1 MFWRSAVVA
10 GSVVLMAA
18 PLHLR
23 AQDAPV
29 RLEMIETAYRP
40 EPSEV
45 RLMTPTDGYLMLV
58 HVANGKVRV
67 LFPIRTGG
75 SSAIAGGDYTLDQL
89 GISIPWANGRGAG
102 VIVAAWSP
110 TPIRTDQFVRYGH
123 WAVSD
128 LERKAFLEDPAVA
141 TIELVT
147 RLGATPGSV
156 TSVEYG
162 SIRTVSEP
170 RVTASRSYFASN
182 RDDYPWKVYQNL
194 IRIQGPARCSAGS
207 RDVTGAG
214 ESCSAPPEP
223 PRSSPRRVVEPA
235 SVYDPPRP
243 LQSPA
248 SRAAPSPPPPASRPA
263 TPPPAERPPSRK
275 PL

>member
-1 MFWRSAVVA
+1 
-10 GSVVLMAA
+10 
-18 PLHLR
+18 
-23 AQDAPV
+23 
-29 RLEMIETAYRP
+29 
-40 EPSEV
+40 
-45 RLMTPTDGYLMLV
+45 MLV
-58 HVANGKVRV
+58 NVVNGKVQV

-75 SSAIAGGDYTLDQL
+75 SSAIAGGDYSLDQL
-89 GISIPWANGRGAG
+89 GINIPWVNGLGAG

-162 SIRTVSEP
+162 SIRTVAEP
-170 RVTASRSYFASN
+170 RETASRSYFASN

-194 IRIQGPARCSAGS
+194 IRIQGPARCSSGS

-214 ESCSAPPEP
+214 EVCSGPPEP

-235 SVYDPPRP
+235 PVYDAPSS

-248 SRAAPSPPPPASRPA
+248 ATRAAPPPPAPRPV